1 MDKIHEAI
9 KRHKYKTMRKITVRE
24 QERRQLESRD
34 NIESLETLRLLMDTG
49 LRVIRQFRIVETRE
63 KDLKNNLL
71 RILSEESL
79 CSLPETEEKMKKQQS
94 YYIPVTD
101 MVYYEAVLARMPE
114 PKLFAAHYHDD
125 QYLSNGEKYADVIYA
140 VYPDQASEYEKNI
153 LNRMLES
160 VIEDRD
166 IQEMIHRADEKGV
179 RQWFGYQF
187 KQYLAELLAV

>member
-1 MDKIHEAI
+1 
-9 KRHKYKTMRKITVRE
+9 
-24 QERRQLESRD
+24 
-34 NIESLETLRLLMDTG
+34 
-49 LRVIRQFRIVETRE
+49 
-63 KDLKNNLL
+63 
-71 RILSEESL
+71 
-79 CSLPETEEKMKKQQS
+79 
-94 YYIPVTD
+94 